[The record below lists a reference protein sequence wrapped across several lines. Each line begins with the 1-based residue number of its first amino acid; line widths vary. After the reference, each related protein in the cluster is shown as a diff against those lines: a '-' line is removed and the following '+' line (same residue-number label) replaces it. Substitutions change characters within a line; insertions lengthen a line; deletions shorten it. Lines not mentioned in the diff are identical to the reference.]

1 MHDGVKLGRSL
12 EQWCSFGKGEHMRFA
27 ALHICD
33 GDEASGVTEV
43 NKRRKRTVKSEDGV
57 QKLVGTLTLQ
67 EPLKEIRNLQLFSS
81 GYLPLISLYNAT
93 KILEY
98 YYAYYLSNNSII
110 ICLLVDSSLLM
121 PGRSS
126 LHNNFTFQI

>member
-1 MHDGVKLGRSL
+1 
-12 EQWCSFGKGEHMRFA
+12 MRFA